1 MSVQPDIQ
9 VLRIVRWQIVFA
21 GAFALLCGAA
31 LALVVGRG
39 SGVLAMA
46 GCALLTIGA
55 LAAFAHAIT
64 TRIALRPEGLEIVH
78 NFRRRLLPR
87 EAIETV
93 RWERGSGVALK
104 LVGGDWVKLPET
116 GHENQHRAEKI
127 RAWLK
132 RPQAIGD
139 GTRRRHRA

>member
-1 MSVQPDIQ
+1 MSVHPDIQ

-21 GAFALLCGAA
+21 GVFALLCGAA
-31 LALVVGRG
+31 LALVVGRE
-39 SGVLAMA
+39 SGALAVA

-55 LAAFAHAIT
+55 LAAFAHALT

-78 NFRRRLLPR
+78 NFRRRFLPR
-87 EAIETV
+87 DEIETV

-104 LVGGDWVKLPET
+104 LVGGDWLKLPET

-132 RPQAIGD
+132 RPRAGGG
-139 GTRRRHRA
+139 GTPRRSGA